1 MNLCVSLLIAYV
13 LFVAGVDRTENQVS
27 SDDSKFD
34 EAQCNNCL
42 IVYLPSMYL
51 NVFVVYCI
59 WSILN
64 YIHI

>member
-1 MNLCVSLLIAYV
+1 
-13 LFVAGVDRTENQVS
+13 
-27 SDDSKFD
+27 
-34 EAQCNNCL
+34 
-42 IVYLPSMYL
+42 MYI